1 MANVFAPIMDCLPT
15 DAERSFDNDLL
26 DLLEEHEQKDDYTY
40 TTRFS
45 IPEENWAEVKAK
57 LQEREGTEELI
68 KLFEENDR
76 SVSFIVDCW

>member
-1 MANVFAPIMDCLPT
+1 MAKVFAPIMDCLPT
-15 DAERSFDNDLL
+15 DAKRPFDNDLL
-26 DLLEEHEQKDDYTY
+26 DLLEEHEQADDYTY